1 MSRNYLEEY
10 DKSFIEYL
18 DNYYDNL
25 IDEYYENLGQEIN
38 EKEKELREEDDY
50 YMSIFYD
57 ESPDPE
63 ESDIPD
69 PDSDFL
75 ILDEPPEQDGDNIW
89 D

>member
-25 IDEYYENLGQEIN
+25 IDEYYENLGQKIN
-38 EKEKELREEDDY
+38 EKEKELREEDEY

-57 ESPDPE
+57 VLPDPE
-63 ESDIPD
+63 ESDIFD
-69 PDSDFL
+69 LDSDFL